1 MKKKDTLSL
10 IVTGVITGV
19 ISLLIA
25 SAIFQTPA
33 SRRTQVQTASPIS
46 PTLPDVK
53 NEPVYKSFLNDKA
66 LDPTQPIQIGGT
78 SNNSPFSNSR

>member
-1 MKKKDTLSL
+1 MRKKDMLSL
-10 IVTGVITGV
+10 IVTAVITGV

-78 SNNSPFSNSR
+78 SNNSPFNNAR